1 MASLAPGSDPHA
13 THPIEM
19 PTALE
24 SHAKVRELILNK
36 HTIIILI
43 VPCTSIKVVPG
54 NHNFKS
60 SSDMEVYISPFK

>member
-1 MASLAPGSDPHA
+1 MASSAPGSDPHA
-13 THPIEM
+13 IHSIEM

-24 SHAKVRELILNK
+24 SHAKVRALALNK
-36 HTIIILI
+36 TQHFILI
-43 VPCTSIKVVPG
+43 VPCTSITIAPG